1 MGQHQRGGSV
11 GRNEATNQTP
21 NEAVR
26 MLTTDI
32 NNCAHR
38 QKLSSIDEIDSILC
52 AIADETNNVVGAN
65 ATLPISIAA
74 THAIADSYGL
84 STWRYISTLPVFNQ
98 RFLLP

>member
-1 MGQHQRGGSV
+1 
-11 GRNEATNQTP
+11 
-21 NEAVR
+21 

-32 NNCAHR
+32 NSCAHR

-84 STWRYISTLPVFNQ
+84 STWRYISTLGIQPTIPTPMMVMIEEKA
-98 RFLLP
+98 RIV